1 MSQYPQLRRG
11 IFLLCEGMNVGN
23 RCMRGYLHVKKGPT
37 TLYGHAVGKDRVP
50 CGAGRLPVVPY
61 TMACQKSR
69 LLGKH
74 RLYHP

>member
-1 MSQYPQLRRG
+1 MWT
-11 IFLLCEGMNVGN
+11 IDVCEVPTCEEGG
-23 RCMRGYLHVKKGPT
+23 GT
-37 TLYGHAVGKDRVP
+37 TLYGHAVGEDRVP